1 MQKKIIQV
9 IFSVKEADHN
19 DCIDRFGL
27 TRDKNWC
34 LLQLENPTIVIT
46 GKTFRQA
53 KNDYTYLFIF

>member
-1 MQKKIIQV
+1 MIL
-9 IFSVKEADHN
+9 SVTEADHN

-27 TRDKNWC
+27 TEDKNWC